1 MTILKMLS
9 GLKDIIFGVRKKRIY
24 PKLVTFGNVLVDF
37 SFSIESNNQILKK
50 YDFDS
55 DVLGEC
61 SSEKL
66 ANVLRDAQET

>member
-1 MTILKMLS
+1 MFQ
-9 GLKDIIFGVRKKRIY
+9 GLKDILFSLRKKRNY

-37 SFSIESNNQILKK
+37 SFSIERNNQILKK

-66 ANVLRDAQET
+66 ACVLRDAQDT